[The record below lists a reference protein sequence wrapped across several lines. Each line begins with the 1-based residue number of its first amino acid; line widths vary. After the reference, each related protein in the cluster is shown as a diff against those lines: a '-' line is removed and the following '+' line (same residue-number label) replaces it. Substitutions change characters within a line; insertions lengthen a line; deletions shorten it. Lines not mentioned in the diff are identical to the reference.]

1 MILEAMISAALGGAV
16 YGYIESRRE
25 QKEEIELEKG
35 KIEQLN
41 NINTWKKCLE
51 LSDTKGI
58 RNKIGETF
66 LIEKYIK
73 TDYGFLAKVKA
84 PLGCDWMAL
93 KNVGS
98 EIETAFKG
106 TVEIKKDKYS
116 DYIDI
121 EVITKKPEFIFSP
134 IKTNCNEWF
143 GGLKANGEPYLIS
156 LDENP
161 HVCYTG
167 TTGTGKTF
175 TEFVSVTNLLYNY
188 KNDFEV
194 YITQLINGE
203 TKIFSKCKPV
213 KLFADTL
220 EEALVILRQVAEK
233 ADARAKELNK
243 YGYVSVKHW
252 NDENPDKAFKRIILL
267 MDEFSFFKIEEGD
280 SEEVK
285 KLKNECE
292 IYLKRIAKT
301 GRAMA
306 ISIVMVLQ
314 KSTVENVN
322 STIRSQ
328 MCVISLRQFSGQD
341 SKVAIGTTEAARL
354 NEFEAIIKGN
364 GIYEK
369 VFIPRIK
376 SKQPQIH
383 LAKYVPSIIVPRKIS
398 ILEEKKDI
406 AKKTSIESKNNNLV
420 VDLKESAKK
429 KIKRKVKGA

>member
-25 QKEEIELEKG
+25 QKEEIELEKE

-121 EVITKKPEFIFSP
+121 EVITKKPEFVFSP

-220 EEALVILRQVAEK
+220 EEALVILRQVAGK

-267 MDEFSFFKIEEGD
+267 MDEFSFFKVEEGD

-285 KLKNECE
+285 KFKNECE

-383 LAKYVPSIIVPRKIS
+383 LAKYVPEIVIPKKGVILKEKIKEIPIEEKTNNIIV
-398 ILEEKKDI
+398 
-406 AKKTSIESKNNNLV
+406 ESK
-420 VDLKESAKK
+420 KK
-429 KIKRKVKGA
+429 KIKKNRNVKGA

>member
-267 MDEFSFFKIEEGD
+267 MDEFSFFKVEEGD

>member
-25 QKEEIELEKG
+25 QKEEIELEKE

-121 EVITKKPEFIFSP
+121 EVITKKPEFVFSP

-203 TKIFSKCKPV
+203 TKILSKCKPV
-213 KLFADTL
+213 KLFL
-220 EEALVILRQVAEK
+220 LLAL
-233 ADARAKELNK
+233 
-243 YGYVSVKHW
+243 
-252 NDENPDKAFKRIILL
+252 ILL
-267 MDEFSFFKIEEGD
+267 MLL
-280 SEEVK
+280 
-285 KLKNECE
+285 LK
-292 IYLKRIAKT
+292 Y
-301 GRAMA
+301 
-306 ISIVMVLQ
+306 LQ
-314 KSTVENVN
+314 K
-322 STIRSQ
+322 
-328 MCVISLRQFSGQD
+328 
-341 SKVAIGTTEAARL
+341 A
-354 NEFEAIIKGN
+354 
-364 GIYEK
+364 
-369 VFIPRIK
+369 
-376 SKQPQIH
+376 
-383 LAKYVPSIIVPRKIS
+383 
-398 ILEEKKDI
+398 
-406 AKKTSIESKNNNLV
+406 
-420 VDLKESAKK
+420 
-429 KIKRKVKGA
+429 

>member
-25 QKEEIELEKG
+25 QKEEIELEKE

-121 EVITKKPEFIFSP
+121 EVITKKPEFVFSP

-220 EEALVILRQVAEK
+220 EEALVILRQAAEK

-267 MDEFSFFKIEEGD
+267 MDEFSFFKVEEGD

-306 ISIVMVLQ
+306 IRDR
-314 KSTVENVN
+314 KS
-322 STIRSQ
+322 
-328 MCVISLRQFSGQD
+328 
-341 SKVAIGTTEAARL
+341 
-354 NEFEAIIKGN
+354 
-364 GIYEK
+364 
-369 VFIPRIK
+369 
-376 SKQPQIH
+376 
-383 LAKYVPSIIVPRKIS
+383 
-398 ILEEKKDI
+398 
-406 AKKTSIESKNNNLV
+406 V
-420 VDLKESAKK
+420 V
-429 KIKRKVKGA
+429 

>member
-25 QKEEIELEKG
+25 QKEEIELEKE

-121 EVITKKPEFIFSP
+121 EVITKKPEFVFSP

-143 GGLKANGEPYLIS
+143 GGLKANGDPYLIS

-267 MDEFSFFKIEEGD
+267 MDEFSFFKVEEGD

-383 LAKYVPSIIVPRKIS
+383 LAKYVPEIVIPKKRVILKEKIKEIPIEEKTNNIIV
-398 ILEEKKDI
+398 
-406 AKKTSIESKNNNLV
+406 ESK
-420 VDLKESAKK
+420 KK
-429 KIKRKVKGA
+429 KIKKNRNVKGA

>member
-1 MILEAMISAALGGAV
+1 MILEAILSAALGGVV
-16 YGYIESRRE
+16 YGYMESMRE
-25 QKEEIELEKG
+25 KKEEIKLEKE
-35 KIEQLN
+35 KLEEIN

-51 LSDTKGI
+51 LADTKGI
-58 RNKIGETF
+58 KNKVGDTF
-66 LIEKYIK
+66 LLEGYKK
-73 TDYGFLAKVKA
+73 TDYGFTAITKA

-121 EVITKKPEFIFSP
+121 EVITKKPEFVFSP

-267 MDEFSFFKIEEGD
+267 MDEFSFFKVEEGD
-280 SEEVK
+280 GEEVK

-383 LAKYVPSIIVPRKIS
+383 LAKYVPEIVIPKKGVILKEKIKEIPIEEKTNNIIV
-398 ILEEKKDI
+398 
-406 AKKTSIESKNNNLV
+406 ESK
-420 VDLKESAKK
+420 KK
-429 KIKRKVKGA
+429 KIKKNRNVKGA